1 MSASE
6 LVLVSDSSRAAVPG
20 HEDVPLAVPGSAES
34 FPAAVGEPPARALGR
49 RVGEGPCLTRPRDEA
64 AVPVVP
70 GVVRAAGP
78 GRREFGLTAAHGPPG
93 ARSGSPPT
101 RPPPAREAV
110 VGPVTVQETAGFGAA
125 LNARGSVPGVPGG
138 RPASSRGACLRAE
151 EGVP

>member
-70 GVVRAAGP
+70 GVVRAAGL
-78 GRREFGLTAAHGPPG
+78 GRREFGSTAAHGPPG

-101 RPPPAREAV
+101 RPSPATV
-110 VGPVTVQETAGFGAA
+110 VRPVTGQDTTGLRHGVRACGPA
-125 LNARGSVPGVPGG
+125 PGVLGG
-138 RPASSRGACLRAE
+138 RAARVRGASLRAE
-151 EGVP
+151 EGIS